1 MAEETKIKSSLFGY
15 SKKAVEEALEKSI
28 PKTTPKLLS
37 LEAKLLQEQKK
48 MQCCRWK

>member
-15 SKKAVEEALEKSI
+15 SKKAVEEALEKINTENNSKI
-28 PKTTPKLLS
+28 AE